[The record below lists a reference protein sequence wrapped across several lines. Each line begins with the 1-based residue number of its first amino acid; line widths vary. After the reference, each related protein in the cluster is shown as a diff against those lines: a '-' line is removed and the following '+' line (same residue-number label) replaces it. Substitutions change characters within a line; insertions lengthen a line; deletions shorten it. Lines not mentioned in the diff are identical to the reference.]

1 MQSGIIPYEYAH
13 GGRRFEAKPF
23 PIGIS
28 GILLEQAQFVL
39 TAEYRKWTGNTYPA
53 NFYAY
58 GNINDAP
65 YGPYEPKA
73 DGSTLAGSGIYV
85 DNVFQTREA
94 LNVLLQLYKDDTA
107 YNSHEL
113 SYRAGWLQSLFP
125 ESPSG
130 FIRGDDD
137 QAFFSDIQGHW
148 RHRYPSEVGVI
159 DYASDE
165 VLGSSGVFYDI
176 DFAEV
181 MFNPA
186 PHLGRT
192 GFDDAHGPRRSGSNY
207 ADDYFYIYQYP
218 LFPNFQRTDGTIID
232 IYREPSIIK
241 DRFANKTYD
250 NRHIA
255 SGYIRINGYQ
265 LNNLT
270 KFVLSNGI
278 FFDTSTN
285 DFNWYQ
291 ESIRVPYGC
300 NRNVLNTV
308 GFIEPTIQSSG
319 IYRIAAVNKF
329 NDFTN
334 TTIESGIF
342 SHWPPLVIENN
353 RYYWPSDL
361 PFNTT
366 ANIANVATNAGYQVF
381 DDCIWMLDRSSISAS
396 NQYPSGLATL
406 SPFNGHYMWI
416 RYADM
421 TPVTLT
427 FRSGSTATTNW
438 STMVGLTRRSA
449 NSILRLSRRLENP
462 VDEGSAKA
470 RFVFAEYDDSLD
482 YLTSFSTTS
491 PYNVNGYVYVG
502 SDTGVTNHFW
512 NGNNKYYIALANPFF
527 LYRFSSS
534 FDYENKYIMQFEENS
549 STTVSAITF
558 DNAFYY
564 NSQNYAC
571 YSSGIYPITFVEGTD
586 PEYEGADTPEV
597 GTATISY
604 LDVKFIDGQR
614 ELGNITNK
622 RFFDILSV
630 LNVTSATHVPTGVY
644 ALCVL
649 KTGSGPSDTKN
660 LYLLQLE
667 EQSTYWQIKSHTL
680 LETGAFGTYFGGLN
694 VSSPLDYTHDYNLRN
709 LLYMPY

>member
-1 MQSGIIPYEYAH
+1 MVVQSGVIPYEYAH

-39 TAEYRKWTGNTYPA
+39 TAEYRKWTGQSHAFPTNY
-53 NFYAY
+53 YAY

-85 DNVFQTREA
+85 DNIFECRDA
-94 LNVLLQLYKDDTA
+94 LNTLLQLYKNDTA
-107 YNSHEL
+107 YFEYDL
-113 SYRAGWLQSLFP
+113 IYRAGWLQSLFP
-125 ESPSG
+125 ESSSG
-130 FIRGDDD
+130 FISGDDD
-137 QAFFSDIQGHW
+137 QAFFSNVKGHW

-192 GFDDAHGPRRSGSNY
+192 SFDDAHGPRRQGSNY

-218 LFPNFQRTDGTIID
+218 LFPNFQRTDGSIVE
-232 IYREPSIIK
+232 IYREPTIIK

-250 NRHIA
+250 NRHIS
-255 SGYIRINGYQ
+255 SGYIRTNGYQ

-270 KFVLSNGI
+270 KFVLSNGE
-278 FFDTSTN
+278 FFDTSSS

-300 NRNVLNTV
+300 SKNVPTTV
-308 GFIEPTIQSSG
+308 GFLESTSQSSG
-319 IYRIAAVNKF
+319 VYRIAAVNKF
-329 NDFTN
+329 SDFPN

-342 SHWPPLVIENN
+342 SHWPPLVIDNN

-361 PFNTT
+361 PFSST
-366 ANIANVATNAGYQVF
+366 ANTANSDTNAGYQVF
-381 DDCIWMLDRSSISAS
+381 NDCVWMLDRSSLSTS
-396 NQYPSGLATL
+396 SQHPSGLAIL

-427 FRSGSTATTNW
+427 FRNTSTSTINW
-438 STMVGLTRRSA
+438 STMVGLIRRSA

-462 VDEGSAKA
+462 VDEGSARA
-470 RFVFAEYDDSLD
+470 RFVFAEYDDTLS

-491 PYNVNGYVYVG
+491 PYNANGYVWV
-502 SDTGVTNHFW
+502 SNELSTTNHFW
-512 NGNNKYYIALANPFF
+512 KDNNNYYVPLNNPFI

-534 FDYENKYIMQFEENS
+534 FDYENKYLMSFQENFLTS
-549 STTVSAITF
+549 RDISL

-564 NSQNYAC
+564 NSQHYAC

-586 PEYEGADTPEV
+586 PEYEGGDTPEV

-604 LDVKFIDGQR
+604 LDVKYINGQY
-614 ELGNITNK
+614 ELGNVTNK
-622 RFFDILSV
+622 TKFDILNV
-630 LNVTSATHVPTGVY
+630 LNVTSATHVPTGIY
-644 ALCVL
+644 AICVVES
-649 KTGSGPSDTKN
+649 K
-660 LYLLQLE
+660 LYILQIQE
-667 EQSTYWQIKSHTL
+667 ESTYWKIKSHTL
-680 LETGAFGTYFGGLN
+680 LDTGGITSYFGGLLN
-694 VSSPLDYTHDYNLRN
+694 LFNNGVVHDYNIRH